1 MGTFTITGDV
11 NVRAEAYT
19 QADGG
24 SSSSGITVIVDDAKV
39 TNTLEFVQVLR
50 NVERNVLSDSVYP
63 PA

>member
-11 NVRAEAYT
+11 NTRAESYT

>member
-11 NVRAEAYT
+11 NTRSETYS

-24 SSSSGITVIVDDAKV
+24 STSTGITVIVDDAKV
-39 TNTLEFVQVLR
+39 TNRLEFSQVIR
-50 NVERNVLSDSVYP
+50 SIERNVLSDSVYP

>member
-1 MGTFTITGDV
+1 V
-11 NVRAEAYT
+11 NTRAESYT

-24 SSSSGITVIVDDAKV
+24 STSTGITVIVDDAKIA
-39 TNTLEFVQVLR
+39 NQLEFVQVLR